1 MKALFL
7 SFLFITSVFAEFE
20 VNGNIGLDSQSYIT
34 VNDAKHKQN
43 FTAYQELELKY
54 TYEDLTLYSK
64 LYAQEDSYDFSSDD
78 AKKNERTFARLD
90 ELYFKY
96 DFADDMLSG
105 GKSIK
110 YWGALEVRNI
120 VDGFNPR
127 DFRTDMFD
135 SQKLGVYNL
144 SYSHYTESGEISAI
158 VKFNEEDQPMAA
170 YPYAYYFFPSFVSY
184 DGEVKENASAYELS
198 YYLSYTGST
207 DTEYALD
214 YAFIYQYG
222 YDSQRYSTTDTP
234 ENLDPTKP
242 TFAQPT
248 EFKQYAYLTNKFM
261 TYNTL
266 VVGATLIKLEALY
279 AIVDDNAYI
288 GDYSHVALGVEH
300 TLENFL
306 GSEAGLGL
314 IAEYYRY
321 DTYEDDKYTDLELF
335 ETMQNDLFLGLRYS
349 FNNANDTSLIGG
361 VIADVEYDEQSY
373 YMNFDTRA
381 YDSFKVGID
390 YYYIN
395 PSKNTTTAYALLGKH
410 QRVGLNIGWYF

>member
-1 MKALFL
+1 MKFILL
-7 SFLFITSVFAEFE
+7 VSIFITSLFAEFG
-20 VNGNIGLDSQSYIT
+20 VSGNIGLDSQAYLTID
-34 VNDAKHKQN
+34 DAKHKQN

-54 TYEDLTLYSK
+54 THDDLTLYSK
-64 LYAQEDSYDFSSDD
+64 LYAQEDSYDLSSDD
-78 AKKNERTFARLD
+78 AKHNDRTFVRID

-127 DFRTDMFD
+127 DFRTDMFNP
-135 SQKLGVYNL
+135 QKYGVYNL
-144 SYSHYTESGEISAI
+144 SYSHYTDSGELSLI

-170 YPYAYYFFPSFVSY
+170 YPYAYYFFPSFVTY
-184 DGEVKENASAYELS
+184 DSQLKENPSAYEIS
-198 YYLSYTGST
+198 YYLSYSGST

-214 YAFIYQYG
+214 YAFIYEKG
-222 YDSQRYSTTDTP
+222 FDSQRYFATDTP
-234 ENLDPTKP
+234 THLIPSHPNFAKP
-242 TFAQPT
+242 TTFV
-248 EFKQYAYLTNKFM
+248 QYAYEVNKFM

-279 AIVDDNAYI
+279 TKVDDNKYI
-288 GDYSHVALGVEH
+288 GDYSHIGLGVEH
-300 TLENFL
+300 TLENFM

-321 DTYEDDKYTDLELF
+321 DTYEDGKYTDLELF
-335 ETMQNDLFLGLRYS
+335 ETMQNDLFLGMRYT
-349 FNNANDTSLIGG
+349 FNNANDTSIIGG
-361 VIADVEYDEQSY
+361 VIADLEYKEQSY
-373 YMNFDTRA
+373 YINFDTRA
-381 YDSFKVGID
+381 YDSFKVGLD

-395 PSKNTTTAYALLGKH
+395 PSKDETTAYALLGKH
-410 QRVGLNIGWYF
+410 QRIGLNIAWYF